1 MRRTLCFAAVLAFL
15 TFAQGVRAETYEIDA
30 AHSSATFSIRHIFS
44 QVKGRFAQVSGSVVY
59 DPTAPEKASVTARIV
74 AASINTDNE
83 KRDAHLKNADF
94 FEVDKY
100 PDITFQSKGVKKE
113 GEKLL
118 VTGALNMHGVE
129 KEVTLDVEVL
139 GVGPG
144 PRGNTLA
151 GFEATTT
158 INRKDFGVNWN
169 RALDQGGF
177 ILGDEVKVTLSIA
190 AVHRKAEPKKEEG
203 K

>member
-1 MRRTLCFAAVLAFL
+1 MKKSLFLAVILTLTTAVQAA
-15 TFAQGVRAETYEIDA
+15 RAETYEIDV

-44 QVKGRFAQVSGSVVY
+44 QVKGRFTQMSGSITY
-59 DPTAPEKASVTARIV
+59 DPKEPEKASVV
-74 AASINTDNE
+74 AKIASASINTDNE

-94 FEVDKY
+94 FDVEKY
-100 PDITFQSKGVKKE
+100 PDITFQSKGAKKE
-113 GEKLL
+113 GDRLK
-118 VTGALNMHGVE
+118 VTGTLNMHGVE

-144 PRGNTLA
+144 PRGRAVA

-158 INRKDFGVNWN
+158 INRKDFGINWN
-169 RALDQGGF
+169 RALDQGGVM
-177 ILGDEVKVTLSIA
+177 LGEDVKVTLSIEA
-190 AVHRKAEPKKEEG
+190 GTKPKEAG

>member
-1 MRRTLCFAAVLAFL
+1 MKRPLFLAAALAFV
-15 TFAQGVRAETYEIDA
+15 TIVQGVRAETYEVDGV
-30 AHSSATFSIRHIFS
+30 HSSATFSIRHIFS
-44 QVKGRFAQVSGSVVY
+44 QVKGRFTQVSGSITY
-59 DPTAPEKASVTARIV
+59 DPKEPEKSSVTAKIA
-74 AASINTDNE
+74 AASINTDSE
-83 KRDAHLKNADF
+83 RRDTHLKSADF
-94 FEVDKY
+94 FEVENY

-118 VTGALNMHGVE
+118 ITGALNMHGVE

-139 GVGPG
+139 GIGPG
-144 PRGNTLA
+144 PRGRTVS

-158 INRKDFGVNWN
+158 INRKDFGINWN

-177 ILGDEVKVTLSIA
+177 MLGDEVKVTLSIEA
-190 AVHRKAEPKKEEG
+190 FVPKKEEG